1 MANDA
6 QVTLWNEVVGEAWVR
21 HSEEYDATLA
31 PFGHAAME
39 VLDLR
44 VGHRVLDI
52 GCGTGATTIELG
64 RRVGDGFV
72 LGLDLSRPM
81 LDQAV
86 ARLARLESPPP
97 VRFVLGDVQSDPI
110 PDGPF
115 DRAFSRFGV
124 MFFSDPVAA
133 FGRTRAA
140 LVDDGRM
147 AFVCFADPGAN
158 PFIVGPLLA
167 ASEVLRLPPLPAGDA
182 PGPFSLAQ
190 VERTEQIL
198 ETAGFAEVTI
208 SPGPDHAVMPGA
220 DIDGVA
226 QRLLEQNPMTGP
238 ALRAASPQDQA
249 AAVAAVVEVLSPHV
263 DGDGVTMGASTW
275 LVTARCR

>member
-1 MANDA
+1 M
-6 QVTLWNEVVGEAWVR
+6 WNEVVGEAWAR

-31 PFGHAAME
+31 PFGAAAME

-44 VGHRVLDI
+44 PEHRVLDVA
-52 GCGTGATTIELG
+52 CGTGATTIDLG
-64 RRVGDGFV
+64 QRVGAGFV

-86 ARLARLESPPP
+86 ARLARLEPAPP
-97 VRFVLGDVQSDPI
+97 VRFALADVQSDPI

-124 MFFSDPVAA
+124 MFFSDPVVA
-133 FGRTRAA
+133 FGRIRSA
-140 LVDDGRM
+140 LVDDGRL
-147 AFVCFADPGAN
+147 AFVCFQEPGAN

-167 ASEVLRLPPLPAGDA
+167 VSEVLRLPPLPAGDA

-190 VERTEQIL
+190 RERTERIL
-198 ETAGFAEVTI
+198 EAAGFAEVGV
-208 SPGPDHAVMPGA
+208 SPGPDHAVMYGA

-226 QRLLEQNPMTGP
+226 RRLLEQNPMTGP
-238 ALRAASPQDQA
+238 ALRTASPQDQA

-263 DGDGVTMGASTW
+263 DGDAVTMDASTW
-275 LVTARCR
+275 LVTARCG